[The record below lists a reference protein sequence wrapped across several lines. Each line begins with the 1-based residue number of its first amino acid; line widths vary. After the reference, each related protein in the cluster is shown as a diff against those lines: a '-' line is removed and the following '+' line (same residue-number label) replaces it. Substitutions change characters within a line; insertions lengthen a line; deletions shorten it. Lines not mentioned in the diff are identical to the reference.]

1 MERDKVPEKKPN
13 KFIAQGAYGCVFR
26 PALPCNNGPS
36 DHAHETRSPN
46 RGKSPRPIS
55 PNSSN
60 SSNSPN
66 SPNSTIGKVFKNTS
80 DFRDEVTAFASLSK
94 RINTENHF
102 SPRFMKQCNVD
113 TSSLDLLQKQQLK
126 KCAFFKGDKNKN
138 KNKKGEN
145 KASQSPSPSSSASLP
160 QIVMEDGGTPLDEIQ
175 TNFLDIFFSSKP
187 LFEAISSLQKNQKCH
202 LDIKEAN
209 VVYNRENDRML
220 LIDYG
225 FMMDFKDLYK
235 KVSLDTNYSSYPP
248 EFRFAQFVLSAKSS
262 PDLEQRVEF
271 ELLNPL
277 KKDLYIDTNYTH
289 NVMRHALAIMKEVKK
304 LDGNKNNIKLIV
316 AKFDPESRNKELSSF
331 ASYFF
336 KLYNETAKK
345 HISMSKRGNLTERK
359 REMLML
365 NIFRDE
371 LTKKIDSHA
380 LGMMFISMLGKSI
393 QNKRTHIQDKT
404 TRNGKENHTLM
415 SSILSLLQ
423 RMSHANSFERL
434 DGIEAHDI
442 YMELYMKYKRK

>member
-1 MERDKVPEKKPN
+1 MERDKVPEKKPS
-13 KFIAQGAYGCVFR
+13 KFIARGAYGCVFR
-26 PALPCNNGPS
+26 PAVPCSNGPS
-36 DHAHETRSPN
+36 AHFMKMTHVKDLTQSPY
-46 RGKSPRPIS
+46 RGKSQRPIS
-55 PNSSN
+55 S
-60 SSNSPN
+60 
-66 SPNSTIGKVFKNTS
+66 NSTIGKVFKNTA
-80 DFRDEVTAFASLSK
+80 DFKDEVAAFASLSK
-94 RINTENHF
+94 RINTENRF
-102 SPRFMKQCNVD
+102 SPRFIKQCNVD
-113 TSSLDLLQKQQLK
+113 TSNLDPLQKQQLK
-126 KCAFFKGDKNKN
+126 KCAFLGEKNEK
-138 KNKKGEN
+138 KKGEK
-145 KASQSPSPSSSASLP
+145 KASPSPSASLP

-187 LFEAISSLQKNQKCH
+187 LFEAISSLQKNKKCH

-209 VVYNRENDRML
+209 VVYNKENDRML

-225 FMMDFKDLYK
+225 FMMDFKDLYT

-277 KKDLYIDTNYTH
+277 KKDLYIDTNYTQ

-359 REMLML
+359 KELLML

-393 QNKRTHIQDKT
+393 QNKSTHIQDKT
-404 TRNGKENHTLM
+404 TRTGRENHTLM
-415 SSILSLLQ
+415 SSILSLVQ
-423 RMSHANSFERL
+423 RMSHANPFERL
-434 DGIEAHDI
+434 DAIEAHDR
-442 YMELYMKYKRK
+442 YMELYNKYERK